1 MPGSKP
7 NPRLRSAIT
16 RDGLD
21 RTPHRA
27 FMRGMGLDDA
37 AIAKPMIGVV
47 SMKGDTTPCNMTHGP
62 QAEAAKEGVDA
73 AGGTPREFTTISV
86 SDGIGMNHE
95 GMKFSLVSREVIAD
109 SIEAVVQ
116 GHAYDGLVA
125 FGGCDKTLPGAM
137 MGMVRCNVPAVF
149 LYGGSALPGRFGGR
163 DVTVLDSYEGVGA
176 VQTGAM
182 EEAELARLERVCLPT
197 IGACA
202 GQFTANTMAM
212 VSEALGLTIPNSAM
226 VPGVYAARAEI
237 AKRAGETVMAILR
250 RGGPLPRDLV
260 TRRALEN
267 ACALVAAT
275 GGSTNAALHIPAIA
289 NEAGIR
295 FTVDD
300 VAAVFARTP
309 LIGDLRPGGRYLA
322 KDVHDIGGVSVII
335 RELIA
340 GGFMHGD
347 CLTVTGRTLREE
359 HEMAA
364 QPDGR
369 VVRAVGNALRPD
381 GGLVVLKGNLAP
393 DGALLKV
400 AGLETLAHEGPARVF
415 DSEDACADAVRKRAY
430 APGDVLVIRYEG
442 PRGGPG
448 MREMLGVTALI
459 YGQQMG
465 EKVAL
470 LTDGR
475 FSGATRGICVGHIAP
490 EAAAGGP
497 LALVRGGD
505 RVRIDATAR
514 LIDLLVDPPE
524 LERRRTAW
532 VAPSPRHAAGL
543 LAKYAHLVGQA
554 DQGAVTHAG
563 GATWPDAQP

>member
-1 MPGSKP
+1 MTKS
-7 NPRLRSAIT
+7 LRSRIT
-16 RDGLD
+16 TDGLD

-27 FMRGMGLDDA
+27 FMRAMGLDDA
-37 AIAKPMIGVV
+37 AIARPMIGVV
-47 SMKGDTTPCNMTHGP
+47 SQKGETTPCNMTHGP
-62 QAEAAKEGVDA
+62 QVDAAKEGVAA

-95 GMKFSLVSREVIAD
+95 GMKFSLVSRELIAD

-137 MGMVRCNVPAVF
+137 MGLVRCNVPAVF
-149 LYGGSALPGRFGGR
+149 LFGGAALPGRFQGR
-163 DVTVLDSYEGVGA
+163 DVTVLDAYEGVGS
-176 VQTGAM
+176 VQTGTTS
-182 EEAELARLERVCLPT
+182 EADLAALERACKPSV
-197 IGACA
+197 GACA

-212 VSEALGLTIPNSAM
+212 VSEALGLTVPNSAM
-226 VPGVYAARAEI
+226 VPGVYSERLAIAR
-237 AKRAGETVMAILR
+237 RAGEIVMEILK

-260 TRRALEN
+260 TRKSLEN
-267 ACALVAAT
+267 ASAIVAAT

-322 KDVHDIGGVSVII
+322 KDVYEIGGVAVII
-335 RELIA
+335 RALLESGHL
-340 GGFMHGD
+340 HD
-347 CLTVTGRTLREE
+347 VPTVTGRMLSEE
-359 HEMAA
+359 HGAGPS
-364 QPDGR
+364 PDGA
-369 VVRAVGNALRPD
+369 VVRATGNALRPD
-381 GGLVVLKGNLAP
+381 GGLAVLKGNLAP

-400 AGLETLAHEGPARVF
+400 AGLKSHAFEGTARVF
-415 DSEDACADAVRKRAY
+415 DSEDDCAAAVRKRAY
-430 APGDVLVIRYEG
+430 AAGDVLVIRYEG

-470 LTDGR
+470 ITDGR
-475 FSGATRGICVGHIAP
+475 FSGATRGICIGHVAP
-490 EAAAGGP
+490 EAAIGGP
-497 LALVRGGD
+497 LALLKDGD
-505 RVRIDATAR
+505 RVRIDADTKR
-514 LIDLLVDPPE
+514 IDVLIDE
-524 LERRRTAW
+524 AEFAKRRAMW
-532 VAPSPRHAAGL
+532 VAPEPRHRAGL
-543 LAKYAHLVGQA
+543 LAKYAQSVGQA
-554 DQGAVTHAG
+554 DLGAVTHAG
-563 GATWPDAQP
+563 GVEWPPQSSS